1 MKISIC
7 FVIFTPASPSLVE
20 LLSEEQG
27 ERDEDQGNGN
37 LEGPEGDG
45 DVVAAVGA
53 AVALQLEVDP
63 ARQDVHH
70 SEVSRALHFAY
81 RLQTQPLVLRAP
93 LHHTVHKLTGRRRVG
108 GVVSRLVRNQLTLAV
123 SLAH

>member
-1 MKISIC
+1 MIE
-7 FVIFTPASPSLVE
+7 FLA
-20 LLSEEQG
+20 EEQG
-27 ERDEDQGNGN
+27 EGEEDHGDGD
-37 LEGPEGDG
+37 LERPEGDG

-70 SEVSRALHFAY
+70 SEVPRALHFAY

-123 SLAH
+123 SLARQLAFL